1 MIEKF
6 CEKNLSFKWPNDLF
20 VNNKKICGILQ
31 ELVTS
36 NSIQFL
42 IIGIGVNI
50 VSSPKIDV
58 EHKTTNIFL
67 ETKKKPTTKEIIK
80 LIILSYEKFFFNL
93 SAYNYTNFKK
103 KADLMVAK

>member
-1 MIEKF
+1 M
-6 CEKNLSFKWPNDLF
+6 
-20 VNNKKICGILQ
+20 Q

-36 NSIQFL
+36 NSRQFL

-80 LIILSYEKFFFNL
+80 HNL
-93 SAYNYTNFKK
+93 RFKCSGGTDNI
-103 KADLMVAK
+103 DLYFKDIEQRYWHSS